1 MTDSLKIVQRLR
13 AAGMPESHA
22 EIIAEELWELQL
34 AHRSPTAPLA
44 PARPRENWYLRA
56 MSSRPLLVGI
66 ATGAMIALFQGAVL
80 FPLVDHLRLSC
91 Q

>member
-1 MTDSLKIVQRLR
+1 
-13 AAGMPESHA
+13 MPESQA
-22 EIIAEELWELQL
+22 EIIAEELWGLQL
-34 AHRSPTAPLA
+34 AHRSPTAPE
-44 PARPRENWYLRA
+44 RPRENWYLRA
-56 MSSRPLLVGI
+56 MSSRPLLVGV